1 MNDGATITSTIII
14 TTIASILTTIAS
26 IITTIASIITPIAI
40 IIIIIVAIL
49 HQMRP
54 AKLNRTV
61 PQSNDG
67 IDPAMMMTFNLRHV
81 RILNSKCMDELRNDL
96 MIKGCMTE

>member
-1 MNDGATITSTIII
+1 MQKASTNDGVTFTITVII
-14 TTIASILTTIAS
+14 TSIAS
-26 IITTIASIITPIAI
+26 IITTIAIIIT
-40 IIIIIVAIL
+40 IIVAIL

-67 IDPAMMMTFNLRHV
+67 IDPAMMMTFNR
-81 RILNSKCMDELRNDL
+81 
-96 MIKGCMTE
+96 

>member
-26 IITTIASIITPIAI
+26 IITPIAI

-54 AKLNRTV
+54 AQFNKILLQPNIY
-61 PQSNDG
+61 ND
-67 IDPAMMMTFNLRHV
+67 PKMT
-81 RILNSKCMDELRNDL
+81 
-96 MIKGCMTE
+96 MITWNM

>member
-1 MNDGATITSTIII
+1 MTIT
-14 TTIASILTTIAS
+14 IA
-26 IITTIASIITPIAI
+26 ITTIASIIIAIAI
-40 IIIIIVAIL
+40 IITIIVAIL

-54 AKLNRTV
+54 AKFKRTV

-67 IDPAMMMTFNLRHV
+67 IDPAIMMTFNLRYA
-81 RILNSKCMDELRNDL
+81 RILNSNCMNELRYDF

>member
-1 MNDGATITSTIII
+1 LQKESTNDGATINTTSII
-14 TTIASILTTIAS
+14 TTIAS
-26 IITTIASIITPIAI
+26 IITTIASIIITITI
-40 IIIIIVAIL
+40 IITIIVAIL

-54 AKLNRTV
+54 AKFKRTV

-81 RILNSKCMDELRNDL
+81 RILNSDSMNKLRNDL
-96 MIKGCMTE
+96 MIKGCMTK